1 MAGHEHHHEV
11 NPKTI
16 KYLMISFIINLL
28 LSVVEIVAGI
38 YSRSAA
44 LIGDALHNTSDA
56 ISILIAVLAY
66 KIGKKKANT
75 QYTYGFKRAEIIGG
89 FVNLILLFI
98 SGGYL
103 IIEGISRIIT
113 PEEISGRLII
123 YVSILALIID
133 IATAKLS
140 HHEAGHNSNI
150 RMVFLHNLADA
161 LGSVGVIISGL
172 FVVFLGWN
180 FVDGIVAIMIAIY
193 MLYQSV
199 LSFPKFINIL
209 MNAAPENIKINDIKT
224 ALLEIDGICDVHHI
238 HLWQIN
244 EHDVSLECHI
254 VGQNIDLIKKAA
266 QVLNENFEIEH
277 CNIQLETQAECCKC
291 EL

>member
-1 MAGHEHHHEV
+1 MAIHEHHHEV

-16 KYLMISFIINLL
+16 KYLMISFVINLL

-56 ISILIAVLAY
+56 ISILIAILAY
-66 KIGKKKANT
+66 KIGTKKANT

-89 FVNLILLFI
+89 FVNLILLFV

-172 FVVFLGWN
+172 FVVFLNWN
-180 FVDGIVAIMIAIY
+180 FVDGIIAIMIAIY
-193 MLYQSV
+193 MIYQSV
-199 LSFPKFINIL
+199 MSFPKFINIL
-209 MNAAPENIKINDIKT
+209 MNAAPDDIKINDIRT
-224 ALLEIDGICDVHHI
+224 ALLEIEGICDVHHI

-244 EHDVSLECHI
+244 EHDISLECHI

-266 QVLNENFEIEH
+266 QVLDEKFEIEH
-277 CNIQLETQAECCKC
+277 CNIQIEKDTNCCKC

>member
-1 MAGHEHHHEV
+1 MSDHEHHHEV

-16 KYLMISFIINLL
+16 KYLMISFVINLL

-56 ISILIAVLAY
+56 ISILIAILAY
-66 KIGKKKANT
+66 KIGTKKANT

-89 FVNLILLFI
+89 FVNLILLFV

-172 FVVFLGWN
+172 FVVFLNWN
-180 FVDGIVAIMIAIY
+180 FVDGIIAIMIAIY
-193 MLYQSV
+193 MIYQSV
-199 LSFPKFINIL
+199 MSFPKFINIL
-209 MNAAPENIKINDIKT
+209 MNAAPDDIKINDIRT
-224 ALLEIDGICDVHHI
+224 ALLEIEGICDVHHI

-244 EHDVSLECHI
+244 EHDISLECHI

-266 QVLNENFEIEH
+266 QVLDEKFEIEH
-277 CNIQLETQAECCKC
+277 CNIQIEKDTNCCKC